1 VKRLLLLVAV
11 VLVAAAAFVGLISVF
26 ASRDSSQVGG
36 PSGPGTLEPDRG
48 AEELGADAPAT
59 PASPPA
65 DPPTSGPHRAEPV
78 TKQAVALSDDQI
90 LTALAQGN
98 VVVAY
103 DGADPPAELVQ
114 LQEDTAGPFDAS
126 LVEAGQAVILAPRP
140 GAGGVIAL
148 AWRRKL
154 ETASAADPKLHE
166 FVEAYLGQG
175 ASGQQ

>member
-36 PSGPGTLEPDRG
+36 PSGPGVLEPDRG
-48 AEELGADAPAT
+48 AEQLGADAPAT

-65 DPPTSGPHRAEPV
+65 DPPTSGPHKLEAV
-78 TKQAVALSDDQI
+78 TRQGVALSADQI

-103 DGADPPAELVQ
+103 DAQDPPPALIA
-114 LQEDTAGPFDAS
+114 LQEESAGPFDAE
-126 LVEAGQAVILAPRP
+126 LAAAGQAVILVPRP
-140 GAGGVIAL
+140 GVGGVIAL
-148 AWRRKL
+148 AWRHKL
-154 ETASAADPKLHE
+154 ETDSPADPKLHE

-175 ASGQQ
+175 PSGRQ